1 MPLPAPLDRLPLSLQ
16 RRALRRVTR
25 HFAEHPV
32 EVAYRLACAEAES
45 WRARYPAAADW
56 LRGRAERMRGRLS
69 QSAVSR
75 QG

>member
-1 MPLPAPLDRLPLSLQ
+1 MPIPAPLADLPYPLR

-32 EVAYRLACAEAES
+32 EVAYRLACAEAAR